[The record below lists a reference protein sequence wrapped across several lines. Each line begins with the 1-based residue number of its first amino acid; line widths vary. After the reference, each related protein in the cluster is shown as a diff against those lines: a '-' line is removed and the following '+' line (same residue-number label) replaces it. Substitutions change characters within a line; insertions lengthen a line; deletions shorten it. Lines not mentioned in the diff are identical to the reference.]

1 MSLVLATLLAACS
14 SPEPRAE
21 AADPASGEDTG
32 LSDEEWYALPISE
45 RCFAGVGDA
54 EAGFPQYDHLG
65 PEVPRHCMG
74 TDHQDIEDI
83 ELIVFLGDSITA
95 GSPPNGA
102 DEIYRHHLTEVL
114 TARWPGAEVRD
125 CSAWGARTDD
135 YLDGKAQIPE
145 CFPEGGA
152 EENTLV
158 IMTMGGND
166 LFEIAQDVAGGMS
179 TAEATV
185 EIQQALDYQEEALLW
200 LTDEAR
206 FPGGSSVVFA
216 NVYEFTD
223 ATGDLGA
230 CELAEQLGFG
240 FEMPE
245 LRAAYIWV
253 SEAYMQQAV
262 ETNTDMIFL
271 LEHFCGHGFYAGD
284 PDNECYRGED
294 AEVWFDATCIHPNP
308 TGHSQIAAM
317 FEAVISH

>member
-1 MSLVLATLLAACS
+1 MTLALVALLAACTG
-14 SPEPRAE
+14 SPEPSEQPVAGG
-21 AADPASGEDTG
+21 SEDTG

-45 RCFAGVGDA
+45 RCFPGIGDA
-54 EAGFPQYDHLG
+54 EAGFPEYDALG
-65 PEVPRHCMG
+65 AVVPRHCMG

-83 ELIVFLGDSITA
+83 ELVVFLGDSITA

-102 DEIYRHHLTEVL
+102 DEIYRYHLTEVL
-114 TARWPGAEVRD
+114 TERWPGAEVRD

-135 YLDGKAQIPE
+135 YIEGKAQIPE

-152 EENTLV
+152 EVNTLV
-158 IMTMGGND
+158 VMTMGGND
-166 LFEIAQDVAGGMS
+166 LFEIAQDVAGGLS
-179 TAEATV
+179 IAEATA
-185 EIQQALDYQEEALLW
+185 EIQRALDYQEEALLW
-200 LTDEAR
+200 LTDPAR
-206 FPGGSSVVFA
+206 FPAGSAVVFA

-223 ATGDLGA
+223 ATGDLGS

-240 FEMPE
+240 FEMPQ
-245 LRAAYIWV
+245 LREAYVWV
-253 SEAYMQQAV
+253 SEAYMAQAV
-262 ETNTDMIFL
+262 QTNTDMIFL

-308 TGHSQIAAM
+308 TGHSQIATM